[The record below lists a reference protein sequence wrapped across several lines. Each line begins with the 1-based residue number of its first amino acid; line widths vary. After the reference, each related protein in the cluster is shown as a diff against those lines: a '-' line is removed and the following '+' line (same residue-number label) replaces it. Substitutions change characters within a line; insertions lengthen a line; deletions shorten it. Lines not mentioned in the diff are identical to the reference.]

1 MWAKSLTK
9 KLTKLE
15 REASDTFF
23 FEEISLLDFYLYETI
38 YFLLIVSKEKME
50 KEFPKLMQIF
60 NRMANIPEIK
70 AYEQS
75 KKCITEVCPVKFC
88 INWRQK
94 CTKTGP

>member
-50 KEFPKLMQIF
+50 KEFPKIDSFVQIEVKEGNLF
-60 NRMANIPEIK
+60 EK
-70 AYEQS
+70 E
-75 KKCITEVCPVKFC
+75 CIRSLPL
-88 INWRQK
+88 
-94 CTKTGP
+94 